1 MTERRKEEASE
12 KAEEW
17 FKNVSYVSLNKNAHL
32 FSSRGMC
39 YPAWEGTHRRSI
51 VVTVGFLSLTDSSFI
66 LCPNPNN

>member
-39 YPAWEGTHRRSI
+39 YPAWDGTQTIHCSDS
-51 VVTVGFLSLTDSSFI
+51 GFPLTNWFI
-66 LCPNPNN
+66 LYPVSKPK